1 MVLLEETEMPVNSYG
16 LGFSLGTSMVLLGET
31 EMPVNSLSDVLFRVS
46 GLVWS
51 ELFEGRPV

>member
-1 MVLLEETEMPVNSYG
+1 MVYG

-31 EMPVNSLSDVLFRVS
+31 EMPVNSLRDVLFKIS

-51 ELFEGRPV
+51 DRVSG